1 MNKTTGQSKLHSFCE
16 SLCNVLIGYV
26 IAIGS
31 QLVILPLYDIHVTF
45 SQNLTMGLLFTIISF
60 VRNYILRRWFNKITF
75 S

>member
-1 MNKTTGQSKLHSFCE
+1 MKEQNGQSKLHSFYE
-16 SLCNVLIGYV
+16 SLTNVLIGYV

-31 QLVILPLYDIHVTF
+31 QMLILPLYDIHVTF

-60 VRNYILRRWFNKITF
+60 VRNYILRRWFNNITF